1 MGSRD
6 LHFVREEVITSMA
19 TSQQIHLIV
28 AALIRRTDE
37 ILLVRQQG
45 PNDSISAWALPG
57 GVVEP
62 GELLTEA
69 LIREVREETGL
80 AILDPGWLL
89 YVTQF
94 DNHAPEQLHR
104 GLGPGHGYQST
115 AFVFEIENWEGTFR
129 SNDPDGFV
137 LETGFFSIGDA
148 ISKLETLPFG
158 VMREPIVAYLRDEVS
173 PGAIWF
179 FRRNSESNDE
189 LVARL
194 PGIR

>member
-1 MGSRD
+1 MGSCN
-6 LHFVREEVITSMA
+6 LQFVREEVITPMA
-19 TSQQIHLIV
+19 TSQQIYLIV
-28 AALIRRTDE
+28 AALIRRADE

-45 PNDSISAWALPG
+45 PNDPISAWALPG

-80 AILDPGWLL
+80 AIL
-89 YVTQF
+89 
-94 DNHAPEQLHR
+94 R

-115 AFVFEIENWEGTFR
+115 AFVFEIENWEGTLR

-148 ISKLETLPFG
+148 ISKLETLPLG
-158 VMREPIVAYLRDEVS
+158 VMREPIVAYLRGEVE
-173 PGAIWF
+173 PGTVWL
-179 FRRNSESNDE
+179 FRRNSDGNDE
-189 LVARL
+189 LMARL
-194 PGIR
+194 PGS